1 MTILFASDWGKH
13 PNAIIDYHTKNESF
27 LRVAEIFHRMG
38 VSNCAF
44 HLSLLDPDL
53 QGVDPYDE
61 NLTLLQKAKIAREC
75 KLNFWYYL
83 REVERIPE
91 PGSIIA
97 IPFAANRMNIALYWL
112 FFNHVMTLVVILRQ
126 SGKTTTLASISKY
139 LLNFGAM
146 NTFINLLTKS
156 EGLKAET
163 LKKIKSLF
171 DELPDYLNFSTKKDI
186 FNTDEIHVKDLDNKF
201 KGNLSSSSPKQAEKV
216 GRGFTAAIN
225 IIDEAAFVENVAIAM
240 GAMLMSGN
248 AARVA
253 AEKNNNPF
261 GTLIA
266 TTAGNI
272 DDRDGSYIY
281 SLVTGATLW
290 DEMFLDSVDLEDLNK
305 RIYANSASGKN
316 ATQRPIV
323 NITMSYRQLGYDEKW
338 MEKTK
343 QANISTPENLKRD
356 LYNQWLSGSTRSPI
370 PKVYLELIRDHM
382 VEYPHS
388 EFYAPHNYLL
398 RWYIVKEEVEYRQKN
413 GSTFVIGIDTSD
425 GVGADDISF
434 VVRDHIYGDVICTAN
449 FNEINLITI
458 ADFFVSFLL
467 RYENSL
473 MIIERR
479 SSAATIIDYIMG
491 KLLAAGINP
500 FRKMYNSIFQ
510 ERERYSREYDEI
522 INARTN
528 DEYVFIKYKKHI
540 GFATSGSGITARSE
554 LYSTTLL
561 QMLKFTG
568 HALYDRKLI
577 DQISAL
583 IERNGRIDH
592 PTGGHDDM
600 VIGALLTFWF
610 MTVGKNLASYGMNTS
625 MILKGNK
632 VYLEEKYKTDE
643 EDYDRAE
650 MMAMEDEFNRLLDSF
665 KGERDPIICRQ
676 LEVRIHKLASSFKR
690 SNTAVSVQEMLDNIS
705 RDKRLSYVS

>member
-13 PNAIIDYHTKNESF
+13 PNAIIDYTTKNESF

-38 VSNCAF
+38 ISNCAF
-44 HLSLLDPDL
+44 HLSLLDPDI
-53 QGVDPYDE
+53 QGLDPFSPD
-61 NLTLLQKAKIAREC
+61 LTFLQKAKIAREC

-91 PGSIIA
+91 PGSMVPIQ
-97 IPFAANRMNIALYWL
+97 FVANRMNIALYWL
-112 FFNHVMTLVVILRQ
+112 FFNHVMTIVVILRQ
-126 SGKTTTLASISKY
+126 TGKTTTLGSLAKY
-139 LLNFGAM
+139 LLNFGSM

-163 LKKIKSLF
+163 LTKIKALYE
-171 DELPDYLNFSTKKDI
+171 ELPDYLNFSTKKDI
-186 FNTDEIHVKDLDNKF
+186 FNTDEIFVKDLLNKF

-216 GRGFTAAIN
+216 GRGFTAPIN
-225 IIDEAAFVENVAIAM
+225 LIDEAAFIENIAIAM

-248 AARVA
+248 AARAA
-253 AEKNNNPF
+253 AEKNGNPF

-266 TTAGNI
+266 TTAGNT

-281 SLVTGATLW
+281 KLVTGATQW
-290 DEMFLDSVDLEDLNK
+290 DEKFLEAVNLTELNHL
-305 RIYANSASGKN
+305 IFANSASTKN
-316 ATQRPIV
+316 ETKRPIV
-323 NITMSYRQLGYDEKW
+323 NITMSYRQLGYNEEW

-356 LYNQWLSGSTRSPI
+356 LYNIWLSGSMRSPI
-370 PKVYLELIRDHM
+370 PKEYLEVIRDNV
-382 VEYPHS
+382 VEFPQS

-398 RWYIVKEEVEYRQKN
+398 RWYISKEEVDYRSKN
-413 GSTFVIGIDTSD
+413 GSTFSIGVDTSD
-425 GVGADDISF
+425 GAGADDISF
-434 VVRDHIYGDVICTAN
+434 VVRDHIYGDIICTAN

-458 ADFFVSFLL
+458 ADFFVSFLI
-467 RYENSL
+467 RYENSI

-479 SSAATIIDYIMG
+479 SSAATIIDYMMG
-491 KLLAAGINP
+491 KLLGLGINP
-500 FRKMYNSIFQ
+500 FKRMYNTIFQ
-510 ERERYSREYDEI
+510 EKEKYAREYAEI

-528 DEYVFIKYKKHI
+528 DEALFIKYKKHI

-568 HALYDRKLI
+568 HTLYDRKLV

-583 IERNGRIDH
+583 IEKNNRIDH
-592 PTGGHDDM
+592 PAGGHDDM
-600 VIGALLTFWF
+600 VIGALLSYWLI
-610 MTVGKNLASYGMNTS
+610 TVGKNLSMYGMNTS
-625 MILKGNK
+625 LILKGNK

-643 EDYDRAE
+643 EEYDRSE

-665 KGERDPIICRQ
+665 KAERDPIICRQ
-676 LEVRIHKLASSFKR
+676 LETRIHKLASGFKR
-690 SNTAVSVQEMLDNIS
+690 SNTAVSVQEMLDDIS
-705 RDKRLSYVS
+705 REKRLSYI